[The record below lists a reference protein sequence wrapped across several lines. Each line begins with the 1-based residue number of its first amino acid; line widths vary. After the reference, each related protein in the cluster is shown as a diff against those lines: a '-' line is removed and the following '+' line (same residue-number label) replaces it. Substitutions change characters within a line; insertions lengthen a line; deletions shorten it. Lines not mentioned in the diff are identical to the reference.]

1 VTTPKLPPPP
11 PVWAH
16 QCSRFGSDGSQ
27 VATTLGPSVLVHRDH
42 LDRIQ
47 LIRGEAE
54 LAAEKIEGGS
64 GHMAAHADRRI
75 LAQRDHDSPD
85 LEQRLERLAMATPGT
100 TSVRLSTQLKLAS
113 GQGVPNLS
121 SAGEVAS
128 KYRIESGRVEARR

>member
-1 VTTPKLPPPP
+1 
-11 PVWAH
+11 
-16 QCSRFGSDGSQ
+16 
-27 VATTLGPSVLVHRDH
+27 
-42 LDRIQ
+42 
-47 LIRGEAE
+47 
-54 LAAEKIEGGS
+54 
-64 GHMAAHADRRI
+64 MAAHADRRI